1 MANTRLLLLRP
12 QTLKSIVSINRSFS
26 TTTSHHNDHNR
37 NQEYLTPN
45 TYLNSWTK
53 PTDPKQALSN
63 LHHLRRDYAKKVKAV
78 RKEYIYEMELLKA
91 EKQRKDEIKKEA
103 LRIQSEERR
112 AAKDVEKKAKAAER
126 KLAQEEF
133 RQTLLKERAEK
144 LEYHKKRE
152 QKFMEKKKEKN
163 ELLRRQSSI
172 WIDENELEK
181 KIQDALYDHTPL

>member
-1 MANTRLLLLRP
+1 
-12 QTLKSIVSINRSFS
+12 
-26 TTTSHHNDHNR
+26 
-37 NQEYLTPN
+37 
-45 TYLNSWTK
+45 
-53 PTDPKQALSN
+53 
-63 LHHLRRDYAKKVKAV
+63 
-78 RKEYIYEMELLKA
+78 MELLKA
-91 EKQRKDEIKKEA
+91 EKQRKDEMKKEA
-103 LRIQSEERR
+103 LRIQSHERK
-112 AAKDVEKKAKAAER
+112 AAKDLEKKAKAEER

>member
-1 MANTRLLLLRP
+1 MANTRLLLHRS
-12 QTLKSIVSINRSFS
+12 QTLIRSIHHRSLS
-26 TTTSHHNDHNR
+26 TATSHHNDHNR

-63 LHHLRRDYAKKVKAV
+63 LHHLRRDDAKKVKAV

-91 EKQRKDEIKKEA
+91 EKQRKDEMKKEA
-103 LRIQSEERR
+103 LRIESEERR

-133 RQTLLKERAEK
+133 RQTLVWLF
-144 LEYHKKRE
+144 LYYLSIIVVW
-152 QKFMEKKKEKN
+152 
-163 ELLRRQSSI
+163 LLGFRIRI
-172 WIDENELEK
+172 
-181 KIQDALYDHTPL
+181 

>member
-1 MANTRLLLLRP
+1 MANSRLLLLHRS
-12 QTLKSIVSINRSFS
+12 QTLIRSIHHHRSLS
-26 TTTSHHNDHNR
+26 TTTTPSHHNR

-63 LHHLRRDYAKKVKAV
+63 LHHLRREYAKKVKAV
-78 RKEYIYEMELLKA
+78 RKDYIYEMELLKA
-91 EKQRKDEIKKEA
+91 EKQRKDEMKKEA
-103 LRIQSEERR
+103 LKIESQERR
-112 AAKDVEKKAKAAER
+112 AAKDLEKKAKAEER

-152 QKFMEKKKEKN
+152 QKFMEEKKEKN